1 MGYTLPTFFGY
12 YHTQIDCSPAIP
24 NFRSQGCDTGAFG
37 SDRIYSCTCG
47 GEGDDPRI
55 KPPFKINVDWK
66 RKRERAR
73 QLELVVGFALYFTS
87 TKEGGAVAVA
97 VLVGVVGAYFAI
109 RAMIEM

>member
-1 MGYTLPTFFGY
+1 VTLELSVP
-12 YHTQIDCSPAIP
+12 IVSIPAP
-24 NFRSQGCDTGAFG
+24 VEE
-37 SDRIYSCTCG
+37 
-47 GEGDDPRI
+47 EGDDPRI
-55 KPPFKINVDWK
+55 KPPFEINVDWK

-109 RAMIEM
+109 RAMVEM